1 VLPPD
6 VATAQKDAAP
16 ALRRVSVMCW
26 ALIRPAWDSLRT
38 TNREIST
45 TLGIS
50 AGVHV
55 ALFLIVGTALYS
67 SGEDDADVPEL
78 SVQLVTRQGP
88 NSEEFTEAALP
99 KPVPEP
105 VDEELPHP
113 GTSAQTVDSPSQASA
128 VPQLEK
134 SPDVAEVQ
142 EAQAFAQVTPSETP
156 EGPVITTTGPSDS
169 SVAEVTEPQPV
180 VQQPVPETE
189 KVMLTRNVQHLAQ
202 QLLDTNL
209 TSTQLTWQQDGQQ
222 YSARVLRQPAPD
234 STGLE
239 QVIAEI
245 TTNRDGKRMKT
256 HLSMKRLAFSHFT
269 QLVNQWD
276 PNIQL
281 HDDIIDGRFH
291 SNTEIGLAFAG
302 GIEPRFFGKVT
313 TSAATMTRNSMMTR
327 RRNKDIFQGG
337 VETRTE
343 RVNLPRD
350 MPDVVNGGEPG
361 DRQVF
366 TADTRIIFNSDG
378 SYVWRLANGE
388 GALERAEASDRPR
401 YLIAQDDVKLF
412 VRGTV
417 AGIFTVYTPS
427 DIEIEDDLTY
437 ANDPRSTLLSRDFLA
452 LISGRDIRVARTQVT
467 GTGDLNIHAAL
478 FARRRFAIESTQ
490 RGKVG
495 VLKILGSVT
504 AGTIT
509 ETEPRYATKLDFDK
523 RFEYLRPA
531 SFPMTRRYEV
541 DSWDQD
547 WEEVESHEAGSTQ
560 GLASSE

>member
-6 VATAQKDAAP
+6 VATAQKDAKP
-16 ALRRVSVMCW
+16 ALRRATVMCW
-26 ALIRPAWDSLRT
+26 ALIRPTWDSLRT

-50 AGVHV
+50 AGVHAV
-55 ALFLIVGTALYS
+55 LFLVLGTALYT
-67 SGEDDADVPEL
+67 SGEDEEDVPEL
-78 SVQLVTRQGP
+78 SVQMVTREGP
-88 NSEEFTEAALP
+88 SSEELTEAALP
-99 KPVPEP
+99 RPAPEP
-105 VDEELPHP
+105 VEEKLTNP
-113 GTSAQTVDSPSQASA
+113 GTSAQTVDAPSDASA
-128 VPQLEK
+128 EPQLEK
-134 SPDVAEVQ
+134 SPDVAEVEEP
-142 EAQAFAQVTPSETP
+142 EAYAQQTPSEAA
-156 EGPVITTTGPSDS
+156 EGPVVTTIGPSDS
-169 SVAEVTEPQPV
+169 TVATVTEPEPV
-180 VQQPVPETE
+180 VQEPVPETE
-189 KVMLTRNVQHLAQ
+189 KVMLTKNVQHLAQ

-222 YSARVLRQPAPD
+222 YSARVMRQPAPD

-256 HLSMKRLAFSHFT
+256 HLSLKRLAFSHFT
-269 QLVNQWD
+269 QLVNHWD

-281 HDDIIDGRFH
+281 HDDVIDGRFH

-378 SYVWRLANGE
+378 SFVWRLANGE
-388 GALERAEASDRPR
+388 GALERADASDRPR
-401 YLIAQDDVKLF
+401 YLIAQDDVKLY

-437 ANDPRSTLLSRDFLA
+437 ANDPRHTLLSRDFLA

-478 FARRRFAIESTQ
+478 FARRKFAIESTQ

-547 WEEVESHEAGSTQ
+547 WEEVEGHETGGKQ